1 MDIALIQK
9 VFPYFAQAAY
19 VTISVSF
26 LALVLGLALAAVLT
40 TMRLSQNMAVR
51 FLAITY
57 VSIFRGTPCLVQL
70 FLLYFGGGQV
80 GINLSPFTAGWIGLG
95 LNIAAYMSES
105 MRGAVL
111 AVDRNQSEAA
121 RSIGFGR
128 IRTMWLII
136 LPQAA
141 RLMIRPLGVNIVAL
155 IKGSALVSTLS
166 VIDLTYTAQRYISS
180 TFKPFEIF
188 TVAALF
194 YMLIIIAVTVC
205 LRWLDRRFVI
215 A

>member
-9 VFPYFAQAAY
+9 TFPYFTQAAW
-19 VTISVSF
+19 VTILVSL
-26 LALVLGLALAAVLT
+26 LALVLGLALASLLT
-40 TMRLSQNMAVR
+40 MMRLSR
-51 FLAITY
+51 SAILCFPAIAY
-57 VSIFRGTPCLVQL
+57 ISLFRGTPCLVQL
-70 FLLYFGGGQV
+70 FLLYFGGAQI

-105 MRGAVL
+105 MRGAIV
-111 AVDRNQSEAA
+111 AVDRSQTEAA

-128 IRTMWLII
+128 ARTMVLII

-155 IKGSALVSTLS
+155 IKGSALVSAIS
-166 VIDLTYTAQRYISS
+166 VIDLTYTAQRYISA
-180 TFKPFEIF
+180 TYKPFEIF
-188 TVAALF
+188 TVAAFF
-194 YMLIIIAVTVC
+194 YMVIIITVTIV

>member
-1 MDIALIQK
+1 MDFALIQK
-9 VFPYFAQAAY
+9 IFPYFAQAAV
-19 VTISVSF
+19 VTIAISF
-26 LALVLGLALAAVLT
+26 LALVLGLVLATVLT
-40 TMRLSQNMAVR
+40 MMRLSDHSMIRLPA
-51 FLAITY
+51 LAY
-57 VSIFRGTPCLVQL
+57 VSVFRGTPCLVQL
-70 FLLYFGGGQV
+70 FLLYFGGPQV

-95 LNIAAYMSES
+95 LNIAAYMSEL

-111 AVDRNQSEAA
+111 AVDRSQREAA

-155 IKGSALVSTLS
+155 IKGSALVSTIS

-180 TFKPFEIF
+180 TYKPFEIF
-188 TVAALF
+188 AVAALF
-194 YMLIIIAVTVC
+194 YMLIIIAVTVV